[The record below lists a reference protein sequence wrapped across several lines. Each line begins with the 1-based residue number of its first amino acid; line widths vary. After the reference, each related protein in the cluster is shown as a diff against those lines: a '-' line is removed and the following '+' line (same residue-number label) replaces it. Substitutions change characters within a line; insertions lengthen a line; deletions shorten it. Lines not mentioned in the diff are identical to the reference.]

1 MFKIIKDGTTLGYT
15 ASPTYVEPLP
25 NGSFGLTDEA
35 HAAGIAHEGAVY
47 GLADREELDGKETV
61 RLVEVDA
68 GAVLNEQAA
77 VIGALTDE
85 LTSTQLALCE
95 AYEAMM
101 GGAD

>member
-25 NGSFGLTDEA
+25 NGSFGLTDAA
-35 HAAGIAHEGAVY
+35 HAAGIAHEGTVY
-47 GLADREELDGKETV
+47 GLAEHEELEGKETV

-77 VIGALTDE
+77 VIASLNEE

-101 GGAD
+101 GGVE

>member
-35 HAAGIAHEGAVY
+35 HAAGIVHEGAVY
-47 GLADREELDGKETV
+47 SLAEREELDGKETV

-77 VIGALTDE
+77 VIGTLTDE

-95 AYEAMM
+95 AYEAMT